1 MKKLYTKK
9 NIWIGI
15 LATSAI
21 LTFGI
26 ILVSRK
32 TDVFTHSNVETN
44 EKNMDTA
51 ISPYNE
57 IPNEPTTVPSFLIE
71 NSDLAITELVSDYY
85 NAMLTAD
92 KKAYDKITVDDDSID
107 VDVTLRKMEYIEGYD
122 NQRIYVTQGSD
133 KTGIVAYVV
142 YDLKI
147 NSIDTPAPSIDQL
160 LITYVD
166 GEPKLYFNELS
177 AKQKKQIE
185 LILNHEEVKELID
198 YVDASFMEAIKS
210 DSALNDFYQALSV
223 KQNS

>member
-1 MKKLYTKK
+1 MRKFYTKK
-9 NIWIGI
+9 NIWLGI
-15 LATSAI
+15 VTISAI
-21 LTFGI
+21 LTLGI

-32 TDVFTHSNVETN
+32 TDVFTNINVKTN
-44 EKNMDTA
+44 EKDMDTA
-51 ISPYNE
+51 ISPYSE
-57 IPNEPTTVPSFLIE
+57 TRIEPTVVPSFLIE
-71 NSDLAITELVSDYY
+71 NSDLAITELVKNYY
-85 NAMLTAD
+85 QALLIAD
-92 KKAYDKITVDDDSID
+92 KKAYDKITVDDDSMD

-122 NQRIYVTQGSD
+122 NQKIYVTQGAD
-133 KTGIVAYVV
+133 NTGIVAYVV

-185 LILNHEEVKELID
+185 LILKHEEVNQLID
-198 YVDASFMEAIKS
+198 YVDASFMKAIKS
-210 DSALNDFYQALSV
+210 DSALNDFYKALSI